1 MLNSRSSRSSAR
13 DLRREEKRRDSMTAR
28 PIQLDRE
35 PRTPALSAYPRVYL
49 PTVTGDS
56 REHPLFTILR
66 IRTTKAIES
75 HLKERKDAK
84 DACLMA
90 RWRIPIYCK
99 LARQLVGLAARST
112 TNAGTRSPRPPEAR
126 LLPASGSRR
135 GLQQYFISLRFPWRL
150 ARAAHNDAR

>member
-1 MLNSRSSRSSAR
+1 
-13 DLRREEKRRDSMTAR
+13 MTAR

-75 HLKERKDAK
+75 HLKERK
-84 DACLMA
+84 
-90 RWRIPIYCK
+90 RCK
-99 LARQLVGLAARST
+99 RRVLDGALAYSNLLQ
-112 TNAGTRSPRPPEAR
+112 TRSSARRAGRPIDDERRNAEPETT
-126 LLPASGSRR
+126 
-135 GLQQYFISLRFPWRL
+135 
-150 ARAAHNDAR
+150 